1 MATHHGKEG
10 VVKAGGTGI
19 GELTGFTLETTA
31 DVVEDT
37 ALTDATKSFLAGRTS
52 FSGTLEMSYDETD
65 SPQQTLTA
73 GSSISF
79 VLLPEGNASGDES
92 FTGTGIVTGMSVSVP
107 LDGITTSSREHINP
121 IRGASILPFVGQ
133 SALN

>member
-10 VVKAGGTGI
+10 VVKAGGTAI
-19 GELTGFTLETTA
+19 GKITGFTLETTA

-37 ALTDATKSFLAGRTS
+37 QLSDATKSFVSGRTS

-73 GSSISF
+73 GTTIAF
-79 VLLPEGNASGDES
+79 ILAPEGNSSGDET
-92 FTGTGIVTGMSVSVP
+92 FTGSGIVTGMSVNVT
-107 LDGITTSSREHINP
+107 LDGITTRSVTFQGTGTLT
-121 IRGASILPFVGQ
+121 RGTV
-133 SALN
+133 

>member
-10 VVKAGGTGI
+10 VVTAGGTAV
-19 GELTGFTLETTA
+19 GELTSFTLETTG

-37 ALTDATKSFLAGRTS
+37 ALTDATKSFVAGRTS

-73 GSSISF
+73 GTTIAF
-79 VLLPEGNASGDES
+79 ILAPEGNSSGDET
-92 FTGTGIVTGMSVSVP
+92 FTGSGIVTGMSVNVT
-107 LDGITTSSREHINP
+107 LDGITTRSVTFQGTGALT
-121 IRGASILPFVGQ
+121 RGTV
-133 SALN
+133 

>member
-10 VVKAGGTGI
+10 VVKAGGTAI

-37 ALTDATKSFLAGRTS
+37 QLSDATKSFLAGRTS

-65 SPQQTLTA
+65 SPQQTLTV
-73 GSSISF
+73 GSSIAF
-79 VLLPEGNASGDES
+79 ILLPEGDTSGDES
-92 FTGTGIVTGMSVSVP
+92 FTGSGIVTGMSVNNAMDAVITRSVTFQGTGD
-107 LDGITTSSREHINP
+107 LT
-121 IRGASILPFVGQ
+121 RGTV
-133 SALN
+133 

>member
-10 VVKAGGTGI
+10 VVTAGGTGV
-19 GELTGFTLETTA
+19 GELTGFTLETTG

-37 ALTDATKSFLAGRTS
+37 ALTDATKSFVAGRTS
-52 FSGTLEMSYDETD
+52 FSGTLEMHYDETD

-79 VLLPEGNASGDES
+79 VLLPEGNSSGDES
-92 FTGTGIVTGMSVSVP
+92 FTGTGIVTGMSVNNSM
-107 LDGITTSSREHINP
+107 DEIISRTVTFQGTGTLT
-121 IRGASILPFVGQ
+121 RGTV
-133 SALN
+133 

>member
-10 VVKAGGTGI
+10 VVTAGGTAV

-37 ALTDATKSFLAGRTS
+37 ALSDATKSFLTGRTS
-52 FSGTLEMSYDETD
+52 FSGTLDMSYDETD
-65 SPQQTLTA
+65 SPQQTLTV

-79 VLLPEGNASGDES
+79 IVLPEGNASGDEKFS
-92 FTGTGIVTGMSVSVP
+92 GTGIITGMSVNNSMDAVV
-107 LDGITTSSREHINP
+107 SRTVTFQGT
-121 IRGASILPFVGQ
+121 GALTRATV
-133 SALN
+133 